1 MNGRIG
7 EPIRLVMLGYPS
19 SICYLFAM
27 NGAKWSLK
35 SRMGHH
41 IVLCYLAETIVFSLV
56 WLVTRW

>member
-56 WLVTRW
+56 